1 MMIQKYQTNKS
12 SKKSLSQKLKNK
24 PKKVEEVSTS
34 LQLTGN
40 VKQPQYT
47 KQSIFNIYNQKM
59 KVNLNNSDTKGM
71 LIQKSKKQAVVAKSS
86 IVKDFST
93 GNLNLGELIDREDEY
108 LSYTDPRNQ
117 INKKPLSSK
126 RPTGMKHSEKDDL
139 IVIQDNNFNENRK
152 ERFNRLVLP
161 QSPNNKLPMPQEIHE
176 TLTKKPPQVPSLGSK
191 I

>member
-1 MMIQKYQTNKS
+1 MMMHKYQTNKS

-24 PKKVEEVSTS
+24 AKKSEDVSTS

-40 VKQPQYT
+40 GKQQQYT

-71 LIQKSKKQAVVAKSS
+71 LIQKSKKSTVAKSS
-86 IVKDFST
+86 MVKDLST

-117 INKKPLSSK
+117 VKKPLSSK
-126 RPTGMKHSEKDDL
+126 RPTAVRHSEKDDL
-139 IVIQDNNFNENRK
+139 IVI
-152 ERFNRLVLP
+152 
-161 QSPNNKLPMPQEIHE
+161 
-176 TLTKKPPQVPSLGSK
+176 
-191 I
+191 